1 MGLREIVLAGL
12 LSVFSVSAHAEQRT
26 RLGLGLKYG
35 FSQGNDQSFNRKE
48 ASLGINGY
56 LINLSFLK
64 EEEEREEPDTVEVS
78 GLRLEGTRRHRT
90 HQANVG
96 FGYEVTRWQ
105 TNPLQLAL
113 IGHVTGGIQLETSYL
128 QLKGEKIPGNPNLDF
143 LLGGGV
149 ILELV
154 HPVAYWTRIPVLRHL
169 ELGIGATA
177 EYLSEQVDITKPQS
191 GIYVGGHGLIRMG
204 RK

>member
-1 MGLREIVLAGL
+1 MGLRELVLAAVVTTL
-12 LSVFSVSAHAEQRT
+12 PLSASADQRT

-78 GLRLEGTRRHRT
+78 GLRFEGTRRHRT

-105 TNPLQLAL
+105 TNPLHLAL

-128 QLKGEKIPGNPNLDF
+128 QLKGERIPGNPYLDF

-154 HPVAYWTRIPVLRHL
+154 HPIAYWTRIPVLRHL